1 MFLLLNFIAKK
12 KKKRLFILTKYEINN
27 YFQVVE
33 G

>member
-12 KKKRLFILTKYEINN
+12 KGLFILTKYEINN

>member
-1 MFLLLNFIAKK
+1 MFLLLNFIAK